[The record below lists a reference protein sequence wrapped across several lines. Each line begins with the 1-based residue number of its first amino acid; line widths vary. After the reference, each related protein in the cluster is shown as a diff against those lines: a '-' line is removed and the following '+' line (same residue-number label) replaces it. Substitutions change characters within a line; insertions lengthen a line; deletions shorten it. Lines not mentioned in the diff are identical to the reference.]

1 MRIDKYLKN
10 ARIIKRR
17 AIAKEA
23 CDQGKVNVNGKAV
36 KAGHEVKIGDVI
48 EIDFG
53 TRTFKGQILDIK
65 DHVTKEGAKDLYQ
78 LLDQ

>member
-1 MRIDKYLKN
+1 MRIDKFLKN

-23 CDQGKVNVNGKAV
+23 CDQGKVNVNAKTV
-36 KAGHEVKIGDVI
+36 KAGYEVKVGDVI

-53 TRTFKGQILDIK
+53 TRTFKGEVLEIK
-65 DHVTKEGAKDLYQ
+65 DHVTKDGAKELYKII
-78 LLDQ
+78 D